1 MASEDEE
8 VAALDRVLTRTVLTK
23 DDDLQQVREQG
34 HAHLHRASMCVI
46 ASNIR
51 YLY

>member
-23 DDDLQQVREQG
+23 DEDLQQVGPGTVYTMPMR
-34 HAHLHRASMCVI
+34 VI
-46 ASNIR
+46 AYKMAFMYAN
-51 YLY
+51 